1 MGQNQLLITAL
12 LAILLFHSEIIVSTA
27 DPVFRLI
34 HDLIQHNIAGV
45 PVTHQKTEWDFD
57 PEVGKQRR
65 VRYEQEN
72 GRFGETAIAK
82 IGMGI
87 GYKGPWGKLVDN

>member
-1 MGQNQLLITAL
+1 MNFHRNLMISIF
-12 LAILLFHSEIIVSTA
+12 LASLFHADNYTTA
-27 DPVFRLI
+27 AEPVFSLI
-34 HDLIQHNIAGV
+34 HDLLQYNVAGIPLV
-45 PVTHQKTEWDFD
+45 HERTEWDFD

-72 GRFGETAIAK
+72 GRYGELAIAK

-87 GYKGPWGKLVDN
+87 GYKEPWGISA

>member
-1 MGQNQLLITAL
+1 MDFHRNLM
-12 LAILLFHSEIIVSTA
+12 ILVLVVLTFHTEKCLSAA
-27 DPVFRLI
+27 DPGVLTFVTDFIQRNVLGLPVI
-34 HDLIQHNIAGV
+34 HE
-45 PVTHQKTEWDFD
+45 KTEWSFD

-72 GRFGETAIAK
+72 GRYGEIAIAK

-87 GYKGPWGKLVDN
+87 GYDGPWGKPV

>member
-1 MGQNQLLITAL
+1 MNFCNFQVISIF
-12 LAILLFHSEIIVSTA
+12 LASLFYA
-27 DPVFRLI
+27 DKYTIAAEPVLSLI
-34 HDLIQHNIAGV
+34 HDLLQYNIAGIPLV
-45 PVTHQKTEWDFD
+45 HERTEWNFD

-72 GRFGETAIAK
+72 GRYGELAIAK

-87 GYKGPWGKLVDN
+87 GYKEPWGISA